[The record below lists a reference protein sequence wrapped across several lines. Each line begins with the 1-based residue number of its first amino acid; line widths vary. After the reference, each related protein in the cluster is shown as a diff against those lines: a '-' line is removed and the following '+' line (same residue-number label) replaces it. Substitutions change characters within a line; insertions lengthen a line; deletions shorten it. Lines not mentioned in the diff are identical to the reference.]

1 MPVTTSRTNHRLSTP
16 SAASASDCQTPGQ
29 IRMAIDS
36 VLEYEVDDTSEF
48 VFQIH
53 VSDMP
58 GQTLIVESLLV
69 EPHMPYRCYTD
80 TASGNRFLRLQE
92 AAGTAVVVN
101 EFGEIGLDHLLVAK
115 ASDAARPFAFDRGAP
130 IELEPEFQKEIHRR
144 VEVLNDNS
152 HIVHPLDC
160 HDVCLLGAALGYG
173 SSCR

>member
-69 EPHMPYRCYTD
+69 EPRMPYRCYTD
-80 TASGNRFLRLQE
+80 TASGKQKPENSRWCTAPLSIARSNPWP
-92 AAGTAVVVN
+92 GTHQRCRYTT
-101 EFGEIGLDHLLVAK
+101 F
-115 ASDAARPFAFDRGAP
+115 
-130 IELEPEFQKEIHRR
+130 
-144 VEVLNDNS
+144 
-152 HIVHPLDC
+152 PLMC
-160 HDVCLLGAALGYG
+160 CIT
-173 SSCR
+173 